1 MEKLST
7 TKMSY
12 EEFDKLVRETW
23 PDSERA
29 RKFECVAEFEWSNDE
44 DHSLEDVSVKD
55 HTPEEFAEWLAGNKK
70 YTMIGEY
77 QIMGALIHAG
87 KLEAGNYLIQVWW

>member
-55 HTPEEFAEWLAGNKK
+55 HT
-70 YTMIGEY
+70 MIGEY